1 MSMKMELFPAFF
13 FLGGYMQ
20 NCITDIKTIHRFLT
34 LTEGNWRNS
43 IYIECKTCKYEPHE
57 GCGDYLCVPDENG
70 APVLLPVSDA
80 KVLFTK
86 YIDPSECLLWI
97 SHNRFLAIY
106 RAWDRRHCAEQDKCP
121 FTSVV

>member
-1 MSMKMELFPAFF
+1 MS
-13 FLGGYMQ
+13 
-20 NCITDIKTIHRFLT
+20 NCITDIKTIRRFLI

-57 GCGDYLCVPDENG
+57 GWGDYLCVPDENG
-70 APVLLPVSDA
+70 APVLFPVSDA

-86 YIDPSECLLWI
+86 YIAPSECLY
-97 SHNRFLAIY
+97 SRFLAIY
-106 RAWDRRHCAEQDKCP
+106 RAWDRKHCADQDKCS

>member
-1 MSMKMELFPAFF
+1 MS
-13 FLGGYMQ
+13 

-86 YIDPSECLLWI
+86 YIDPSDCLLWI
-97 SHNRFLAIY
+97 RHNRFLAIY